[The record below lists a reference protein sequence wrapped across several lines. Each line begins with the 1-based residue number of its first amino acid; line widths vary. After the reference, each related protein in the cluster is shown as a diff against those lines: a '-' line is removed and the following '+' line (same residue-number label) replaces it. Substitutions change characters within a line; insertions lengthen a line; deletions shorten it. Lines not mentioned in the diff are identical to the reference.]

1 MNKSKSQF
9 EGSNI
14 GQSTH
19 LSHYLHSQLQ
29 SFETGGKTQP
39 TKRQR
44 NPQTQHFKGKRMPEV
59 ELGTQLAESP
69 KRIQLNSECFK
80 IDRVSWMLHNDEYNY
95 SSQG

>member
-14 GQSTH
+14 GQPTH

-29 SFETGGKTQP
+29 SFETGGKTQQ

-59 ELGTQLAESP
+59 ELGTQLAESLKDSVKFLEFQNCP
-69 KRIQLNSECFK
+69 SFL
-80 IDRVSWMLHNDEYNY
+80 DAT
-95 SSQG
+95 